1 MASQVLTN
9 VLEATGFL
17 SGGQP
22 AAGVLLG
29 QDALDES
36 RGRSLRPDAVWM
48 SESRLTVYFKEAPSL
63 PSADEVAQWRTD
75 AWNHG
80 FAPLL
85 WVVSPHRIDLYNG
98 FARPKSVGGDAEA
111 TRLDTFERIDS
122 ELERLDAVAGR
133 LAMETGAFWENPVAE
148 PVDRRDRVDRQLL
161 SDLAALEH
169 DLLADG
175 LPRADAQALIGR
187 SIFAQFLLDRRIL
200 NIPESLAANLRKPDA
215 AHRLFDWLSE
225 TFNGDMFPQCTA
237 TSQDAHLRRVAD
249 FLEAVDP
256 QTGQT
261 TLFPYQFDVIPV
273 EVISS
278 IYEQFAQAASA
289 GNGSSPNVVE
299 TDVFYTPVPL
309 VSMIL
314 DEITDG
320 ITGDETVL
328 DLTCGSAV
336 FLVEA
341 LRRLVACRKEK
352 EVVTG
357 ELVRAVLYGQVYG
370 VDISDAAVRVAAFSL
385 YLTALELDPDFAAL
399 KLDPYRTEAP
409 VSPFR
414 PLIGRNL
421 IVGDAWDEHEA
432 LTTGGERRKFD
443 LIVGNPPWS
452 DPGKSARAGRGKRTG
467 EGSAGVARGDSINFA
482 YRALEFASPCARIG
496 LVLSANQFFAKG
508 IGRRPPPAQQLVE
521 QESQSLV
528 TLVNLSNLRHWLFPN
543 SRLPALVLFARQRET
558 PRETITTVQV
568 PWSPNAAK
576 TATIEISPSDVLA
589 IPRRAYIRNR
599 HVLKAAF
606 LGKRRDLALL
616 ERLGAEHPKLEEDLH
631 QLDTSMRAG
640 VGGVGRGIPGNAKE
654 LQGRLFL
661 NNDAWKAERGGKA
674 ALFSLPSRLPT
685 FEAERATWP
694 RKAANFRAPLVLVK
708 ELLSMSPRPV
718 VLMADSD
725 LVYSD
730 AFHGIAFSKA
740 HTEAAAILAA
750 TLQSALAAW
759 FLLMTS
765 ANFGAWIQRVKI
777 RDLALFPTPDL
788 AASPETDQ
796 GRHMVTMLRRLRR
809 RKRIGEADRVAL
821 DDAVFGL
828 YGLRDQERIVVRD
841 GLVRAQWQWENQR
854 VQSVE
859 ATSTDH
865 LYDYANVFLGAMEDW
880 LQSART
886 RRMRA
891 EVFDLPREA
900 PLRVI
905 RFVLEEGKT
914 PSAPPEIVS
923 PDGNLRDVLERL
935 GGRLR
940 VRLGNVLHGQREL
953 RVHGPAEVVLIKP
966 NARRHWMGV
975 CALEDADAVIVES
988 LTGRNP

>member
-1 MASQVLTN
+1 MASQALTN

-29 QDALDES
+29 QDALGES
-36 RGRSLRPDAVWM
+36 RGRSLCPDAVWV

-63 PSADEVAQWRTD
+63 PSANDVAQWRTD

-85 WVVSPHRIDLYNG
+85 WVVSPDRIDLYNG
-98 FARPKSVGGDAEA
+98 FARPQSVGGDAEA
-111 TRLDTFERIDS
+111 TRLDTFGRIDS
-122 ELERLDAVAGR
+122 ELERLDAIAGR
-133 LAMETGAFWENPVAE
+133 LAMETGAFWENPVAAT
-148 PVDRRDRVDRQLL
+148 VDRRDRVDRQLL
-161 SDLAALEH
+161 SDLAALES

-175 LPRADAQALIGR
+175 LPRADAQALIGH
-187 SIFAQFLLDRRIL
+187 SIFAQFLIDRRIL

-237 TSQDAHLRRVAD
+237 VSQDAHLRRVAD

-289 GNGSSPNVVE
+289 ANGSSPNAVE

-314 DEITDG
+314 DEITEG

-341 LRRLVACRKEK
+341 LRRLVACRGEK

-357 ELVRAVLYGQVYG
+357 ELVRAVLYDQIFG
-370 VDISDAAVRVAAFSL
+370 VDISEAAVRVAAFSL
-385 YLTALELDPDFAAL
+385 YLTALELETDLAAPQ
-399 KLDPYRTEAP
+399 LDPRRPEAP
-409 VSPFR
+409 VSPFQ

-421 IVGDAWDEHEA
+421 IVGDAWDKHEA
-432 LTTGGERRKFD
+432 LTTGGEPRKFA

-452 DPGKSARAGRGKRTG
+452 DPGKNVRAGRGKRAG
-467 EGSAGVARGDSINFA
+467 EGSTEGARGDSINFA
-482 YRALEFASPCARIG
+482 YRALKFASPHTRIG

-508 IGRRPPPAQQLVE
+508 IGHRPPPAQQLVE
-521 QESQSLV
+521 QESRFPL
-528 TLVNLSNLRHWLFPN
+528 TLVNLSNLRQWLFPN
-543 SRLPALVLFARQRET
+543 SRLPALVLFARHKEV

-568 PWSPNAAK
+568 PWSPNAEK
-576 TATIEISPSDVLA
+576 TATIEISRSDVLT
-589 IPRRAYIRNR
+589 IPRSAYRRSR

-606 LGKRRDLALL
+606 LGKLRDLALL
-616 ERLGAEHPKLEEDLH
+616 ERLREEHPILEEDL
-631 QLDTSMRAG
+631 QRLDTSVRAG
-640 VGGVGRGIPGNAKE
+640 VGGAGRGTPGSAKD

-661 NNDAWKAERGGKA
+661 NNDAWKTERGGKG
-674 ALFSLPSRLPT
+674 ALFSLPSLLPT
-685 FEAERATWP
+685 FEAERATRP
-694 RKAANFRAPLVLVK
+694 RQAANFRAPLVLVK

-740 HTEAAAILAA
+740 HAEAAAILAA

-765 ANFGAWIQRVKI
+765 ANFGAWIQRIKI
-777 RDLALFPTPDL
+777 RDLAVFPTPDL
-788 AASPETDQ
+788 VASPETDE
-796 GRHMVTMLRRLRR
+796 GRRVVDMVRGLRR
-809 RKRIGEADRVAL
+809 RKQIGEADRVAL
-821 DDAVFGL
+821 DDAVFDL

-841 GLVRAQWQWENQR
+841 GLFRAQWQWEDKR
-854 VQSVE
+854 FQSVE

-865 LYDYANVFLGAMEDW
+865 LEEYADVFLGAMEDW
-880 LQSART
+880 LKSARA

-900 PLRVI
+900 PLRVV

-914 PSAPPEIVS
+914 PSPPPEIVA
-923 PDGNLRDVLERL
+923 PDGNLREVLERL
-935 GGRLR
+935 GDRLR
-940 VRLGNVLHGQREL
+940 VRLGKALYGQREL
-953 RVHGPAEVVLIKP
+953 RVHGPAEVVIIKP

-988 LTGRNP
+988 WTGRDP

>member
-1 MASQVLTN
+1 MASQALTN

-85 WVVSPHRIDLYNG
+85 WVVSPDRIDLYNG
-98 FARPKSVGGDAEA
+98 FARPQSVGGDAEA

-122 ELERLDAVAGR
+122 ELERLDAIAGR
-133 LAMETGAFWENPVAE
+133 LAMETGAFWESPVADA
-148 PVDRRDRVDRQLL
+148 VDRRDRVDRQLL
-161 SDLAALEH
+161 SDLAALES

-237 TSQDAHLRRVAD
+237 TSLDAHLRRVAD

-289 GNGSSPNVVE
+289 ANGSSRNAVE

-314 DEITDG
+314 DEITEG

-341 LRRLVACRKEK
+341 LRKLVACRAKKEA
-352 EVVTG
+352 VTG
-357 ELVRAVLYGQVYG
+357 ELVRAVLYGQIYG

-385 YLTALELDPDFAAL
+385 YLAALELDPNLATL
-399 KLDPYRTEAP
+399 KLDPDQAEAT
-409 VSPFR
+409 VRPFE

-432 LTTGGERRKFD
+432 LVVGGERRKFD

-452 DPGKSARAGRGKRTG
+452 DPGKSARAGRRKRKGKESVR
-467 EGSAGVARGDSINFA
+467 SSRGDSINFA
-482 YRALEFASPCARIG
+482 YRALEFASPHTRIG
-496 LVLSANQFFAKG
+496 LVLSANPFFAKRR
-508 IGRRPPPAQQLVE
+508 GRSTTPAQQLVD
-521 QESQSLV
+521 QGARSPV

-543 SRLPALVLFARQRET
+543 SELPALVLFARHRTAPSEA
-558 PRETITTVQV
+558 ITTVQV
-568 PWSPNAAK
+568 PWSPNAEK
-576 TATIEISPSDVLA
+576 TATIEVSPSDVLV
-589 IPRRAYIRNR
+589 IPKAAYHRNR

-616 ERLGAEHPKLEEDLH
+616 ERLDAEHPKLKEEL
-631 QLDTSMRAG
+631 QRLDTSMRAG
-640 VGGVGRGIPGNAKE
+640 VGGAGGGAPGNAKE
-654 LQGRLFL
+654 LQGHLFL
-661 NNDAWKAERGGKA
+661 NNDAWKAERSSNGA
-674 ALFSLPSRLPT
+674 MFSLPSRLPK
-685 FEAERATWP
+685 FEAESATRP

-718 VLMADSD
+718 VLMADND

-730 AFHGIAFSKA
+730 AFHGVAFSKA

-750 TLQSALAAW
+750 TMQSALAAW

-765 ANFGAWIQRVKI
+765 TNFGIWMQRIKI

-788 AASPETDQ
+788 AASPKTDE
-796 GRHMVTMLRRLRR
+796 GRHVVAMLRRLRR
-809 RKRIGEADRVAL
+809 RKKIYEADRVAL
-821 DDAVFGL
+821 DEAVFDL

-841 GLVRAQWQWENQR
+841 GLIRAQWQWENQR

-880 LQSART
+880 LQSARA

-891 EVFDLPREA
+891 EVFDLPHEA
-900 PLRVI
+900 PLRVV
-905 RFVLEEGKT
+905 RFVLEEGNT
-914 PSAPPEIVS
+914 PSSPPEVVA
-923 PDGNLRDVLERL
+923 PVGNLRQVLERL
-935 GGRLR
+935 GGRLS
-940 VRLGNVLHGQREL
+940 VRLGNVLCGQREL
-953 RVHGPAEVVLIKP
+953 RVHGPAEVVIIKP
-966 NARRHWMGV
+966 SARRHWMGV

-988 LTGRNP
+988 WTGRNP